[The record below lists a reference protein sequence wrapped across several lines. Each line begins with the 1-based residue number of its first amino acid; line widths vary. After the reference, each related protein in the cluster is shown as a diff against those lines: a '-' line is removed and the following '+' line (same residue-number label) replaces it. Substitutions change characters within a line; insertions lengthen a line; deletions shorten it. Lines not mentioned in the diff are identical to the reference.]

1 MLNEIA
7 TPFSQI
13 ATPIAN
19 SSHGTNLS
27 GAVNLH
33 LSRSEIT
40 QITLESTQSIE
51 IRVKQSEPKILRLVL
66 EKPGQFKALSKLCL
80 KDKV

>member
-1 MLNEIA
+1 MLMFVR
-7 TPFSQI
+7 PFV
-13 ATPIAN
+13 
-19 SSHGTNLS
+19 SSLS

-51 IRVKQSEPKILRLVL
+51 IRVKQSEPKILRLVI
-66 EKPGQFKALSKLCL
+66 LSLGK
-80 KDKV
+80 KFIFTVIDD